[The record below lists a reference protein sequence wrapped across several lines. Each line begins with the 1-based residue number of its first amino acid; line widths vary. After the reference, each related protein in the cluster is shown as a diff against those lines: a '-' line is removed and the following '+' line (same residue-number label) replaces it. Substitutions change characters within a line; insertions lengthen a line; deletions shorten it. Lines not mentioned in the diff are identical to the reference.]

1 MWIVTIL
8 STLSIGI
15 VKCSAILLYR
25 RIFTISRIFN
35 YYTTVLLVLIVTW
48 TLAFLTASIFQ
59 CGTHPAAAW
68 TNREKLQKYCYDT
81 SKATTTRALTNVI
94 MDLIIV
100 VSPMPIVWRMKMTMV
115 RKLQVTAIFATGFMY
130 DLIACLFSL
139 TDTWQSSRCRHS
151 QSIYSTP
158 GLTRFKCAWIS
169 RSSR

>member
-1 MWIVTIL
+1 VQCHP
-8 STLSIGI
+8 TLPPHLHNQPHLQ
-15 VKCSAILLYR
+15 LLYYGLAS
-25 RIFTISRIFN
+25 FNCHMDSCISDCI
-35 YYTTVLLVLIVTW
+35 YI
-48 TLAFLTASIFQ
+48 SIFQ